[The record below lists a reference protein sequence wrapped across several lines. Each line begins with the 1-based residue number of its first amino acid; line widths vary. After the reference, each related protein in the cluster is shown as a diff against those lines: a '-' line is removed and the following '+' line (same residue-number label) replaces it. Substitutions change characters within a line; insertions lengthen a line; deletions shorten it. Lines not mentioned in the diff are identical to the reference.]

1 MRAGKELS
9 LNDENLANSLL
20 GLDDKKKTRRE
31 EQIDKK
37 IERLLEAY
45 KK

>member
-1 MRAGKELS
+1 MS
-9 LNDENLANSLL
+9 INDEMMANSLL
-20 GLDDKKKTRRE
+20 GLDSRKKTRKE